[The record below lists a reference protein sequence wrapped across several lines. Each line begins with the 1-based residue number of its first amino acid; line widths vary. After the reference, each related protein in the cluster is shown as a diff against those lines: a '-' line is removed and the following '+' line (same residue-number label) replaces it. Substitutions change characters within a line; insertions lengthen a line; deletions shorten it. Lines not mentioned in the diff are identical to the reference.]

1 MNDNCPCEA
10 VKALQKA
17 VSRHDERLA
26 EGDTALALI
35 GQSLETLRQSIEA
48 MAKDLRELKEKPA
61 RRAEGLADAAAKY
74 IITALLALIAARYCG

>member
-17 VSRHDERLA
+17 VLRHDERLA
-26 EGDTALALI
+26 EGDTSLALI
-35 GQSLETLRQSIEA
+35 SQSLETLRQSIEA

-61 RRAEGLADAAAKY
+61 RRVESIADAAAKY
-74 IITALLALIAARYCG
+74 IITALLALIAARFCA